1 MRGAPYGRSP
11 PSSRPLPAGLARL
24 VSALPAPFLRS
35 SKGFLHPAL
44 PAGLGGR
51 RWEAPCP
58 CPARGPLMGDP
69 SQSPES
75 PHNPQ
80 CPLTTV
86 PSQSPESPHSP
97 WCPLTTPRVP
107 SQRSPHS
114 PQCPLTTL
122 PSQPLLSPHPPSPL
136 FLPQYPNNLLSST
149 PTSPSC
155 PFPSKQLALRLSTSP
170 LAFQEAFLPR
180 DVTAAGGRWQISTKA
195 EPGWCLISGL
205 GTASSCCP
213 GCCWCVFMC
222 HKQPRA

>member
-1 MRGAPYGRSP
+1 MAAPRPPHGRSP
-11 PSSRPLPAGLARL
+11 LVWPGSSRLSLLPSLGPRRGSCTQPCPQASGAAAGRLRVLAR
-24 VSALPAPFLRS
+24 P
-35 SKGFLHPAL
+35 G
-44 PAGLGGR
+44 
-51 RWEAPCP
+51 
-58 CPARGPLMGDP
+58 
-69 SQSPES
+69 
-75 PHNPQ
+75 
-80 CPLTTV
+80 V
-86 PSQSPESPHSP
+86 PSWGTPHSP
-97 WCPLTTPRVP
+97 QSPLTTPRAP

-170 LAFQEAFLPR
+170 LAFREAFLPR

-195 EPGWCLISGL
+195 EPGQCLISGL

-213 GCCWCVFMC
+213 GCRWCVFMC